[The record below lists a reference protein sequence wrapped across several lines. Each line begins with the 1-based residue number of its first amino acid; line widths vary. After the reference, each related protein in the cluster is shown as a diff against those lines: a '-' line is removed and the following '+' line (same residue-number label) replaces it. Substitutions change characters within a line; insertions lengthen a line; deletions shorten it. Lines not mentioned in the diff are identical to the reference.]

1 MNTWIGPAIVAAV
14 ISSLV
19 TAVGWLVNYRTSLG
33 LEKERRLEKVRDF
46 QIALR
51 AEIRS
56 ELHQLDTE
64 NLIDELKVIEG
75 RYAKSKTYAVFVPS
89 LARHVVFESLIRE
102 IHLLPE
108 SVIDPVI
115 LYSRQRQMIDQ
126 FASDLRSERY
136 LKLSQIRQLE
146 MYRDYVSFMIHLKKL
161 ATDASGTIEQ
171 SLQKEK
177 PQ

>member
-33 LEKERRLEKVRDF
+33 LEKERRQEKVRDF

-56 ELHQLDTE
+56 ELHQLNTE
-64 NLIDELKVIEG
+64 SLTDELKVIEG
-75 RYAKSKTYAVFVPS
+75 RYAKSKTYSVFVPS

-126 FASDLRSERY
+126 FASDLRSERF
-136 LKLSQIRQLE
+136 LKLSQARQLE

-161 ATDASGTIEQ
+161 ATEATGAIDR
-171 SLQKEK
+171 SLKKERS
-177 PQ
+177 Q